1 MNKRFWL
8 ISGLLAMALLLLWTL
23 TPPQKTGTGAK
34 EKVWRGWPG
43 LAAARPYALAQ
54 DFLRDRGIELVVDDH
69 PRGDFPPADVDVLL
83 LENSNKALSEKQQ
96 TRLHNWVEA
105 GGLLL
110 LESGHPLGE
119 VFDVKWQTLTPE
131 EDGYLWHGRDGALQI
146 TTPVKQYI
154 ESSGTGNAYPGKSG
168 KTLALESAVGSGHVI
183 AFAHDFGLWTNRA
196 DAVYIGKPAA
206 AAPVPLAQG
215 DNAAFLHELL
225 QDKKHALLVR
235 GSLPGEHP
243 PWQWSWPGARWWPL
257 IASGVLLLVA
267 LLYYWG
273 RRFGT
278 LRPPPAGNAGD
289 IARHLQ
295 AAGSYWAADRDG
307 YSFLGEQVRTRLL
320 ADIEARQCHYP
331 DRAAQLADMASRSG
345 MSEAEIEALLATRV
359 PRSEDDFIDY
369 MIAVAQIRRTL

>member
-8 ISGLLAMALLLLWTL
+8 MGGLLAMALLLLWTL
-23 TPPQKTGTGAK
+23 TPPQKTDTGAK

-43 LAAARPYALAQ
+43 LADARPYALAQ

-96 TRLHNWVEA
+96 TRLRDWVEA
-105 GGLLL
+105 GGLLV
-110 LESGHPLGE
+110 LEGGHPAGE
-119 VFDVKWQTLTPE
+119 VFNVKWQTLEPE
-131 EDGYLWHGRDGALQI
+131 EEGYVWHGRDDALRVM
-146 TTPVKQYI
+146 TPVKQYI
-154 ESSGTGNAYPGKSG
+154 EDTGTGNVYSGKSG

-183 AFAHDFGLWTNRA
+183 AFAHDFSLWTNRA
-196 DAVYIGKPAA
+196 DAVYIGRPAA

-243 PWQWSWPGARWWPL
+243 PWQWTWPGPRWWPP
-257 IASGVLLLVA
+257 IASGVLLLAA

-278 LRPPPAGNAGD
+278 LLLPRAGNAGD

>member
-1 MNKRFWL
+1 M
-8 ISGLLAMALLLLWTL
+8 
-23 TPPQKTGTGAK
+23 
-34 EKVWRGWPG
+34 
-43 LAAARPYALAQ
+43 
-54 DFLRDRGIELVVDDH
+54 
-69 PRGDFPPADVDVLL
+69 
-83 LENSNKALSEKQQ
+83 
-96 TRLHNWVEA
+96 
-105 GGLLL
+105 
-110 LESGHPLGE
+110 
-119 VFDVKWQTLTPE
+119 KWQTLTPE